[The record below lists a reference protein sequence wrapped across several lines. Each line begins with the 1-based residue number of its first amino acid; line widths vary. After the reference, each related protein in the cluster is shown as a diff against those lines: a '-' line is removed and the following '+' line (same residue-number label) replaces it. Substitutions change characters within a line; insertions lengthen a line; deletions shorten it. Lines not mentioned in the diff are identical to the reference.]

1 MGLHFPRTG
10 RKAGDDLRASITWC
24 EYVSA
29 LSAATDPGD
38 LGRGRTH
45 TVTSGLPYLGVGPN
59 ETAVTALSE
68 QVRRRPE
75 DETAHRLLGLTQ
87 LARGRIGPAVKH
99 LEIALRLVSH
109 HARRAVGLT
118 DALHLQCE
126 AATLRLMLIRL
137 YMRLG
142 NVARARSLAREAQT
156 VL

>member
-1 MGLHFPRTG
+1 VGLHFPRTG
-10 RKAGDDLRASITWC
+10 RRTWNDLSASITWC

-29 LSAATDPGD
+29 LSTATDPGD
-38 LGRGRTH
+38 LAHGRGH
-45 TVTSGLPYLGVGPN
+45 SVTTGLPYMGVGPN
-59 ETAVTALSE
+59 ETAVTALFE
-68 QVRRRPE
+68 QVCRRPE

-137 YMRLG
+137 HMRLG